1 MTARNDHDDRRRRRP
16 QESRAGEPRRPYERP
31 RILWREPLEAM
42 AAECDSV
49 PGGKG
54 DVTCTIAFS

>member
-1 MTARNDHDDRRRRRP
+1 MTARRDSEDARRQP
-16 QESRAGEPRRPYERP
+16 PEAMACEPRRPYERP
-31 RILWREPLEAM
+31 RILWRQALEAM
-42 AAECDSV
+42 ATECDTV

>member
-1 MTARNDHDDRRRRRP
+1 VKGRHDREGAPARP
-16 QESRAGEPRRPYERP
+16 AAEEPGPARRPYERP
-31 RILWREPLEAM
+31 RILWRQPLEAM
-42 AAECDSV
+42 ATECDTV

>member
-1 MTARNDHDDRRRRRP
+1 MKGRHDPRGARERTAA
-16 QESRAGEPRRPYERP
+16 EEPGPARRPYERP
-31 RILWREPLEAM
+31 RILWRQPLEAM
-42 AAECDSV
+42 ATECDTV